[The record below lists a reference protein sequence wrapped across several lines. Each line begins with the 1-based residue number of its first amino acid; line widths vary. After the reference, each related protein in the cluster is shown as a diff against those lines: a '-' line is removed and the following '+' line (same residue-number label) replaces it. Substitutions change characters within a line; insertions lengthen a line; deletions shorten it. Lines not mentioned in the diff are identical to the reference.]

1 MSNRRRARE
10 YVLKALY
17 ANELGELTKEEIV
30 QSIIEK
36 GGLDEKTLAFAKRLY
51 DVVVSNLDYIDNRIE
66 SLATNWKLER
76 IAVVDKNVLRMAM
89 CEVEFMPDIP
99 IKVAINE
106 AIELVKKY
114 STLESASF
122 VNGILDRVLHEQ
134 VKKEEGETEG

>member
-17 ANELGELTKEEIV
+17 ACELRELTEEEIKY
-30 QSIIEK
+30 SIIEK
-36 GGLDEKTLAFAKRLY
+36 GGLDEKTLLFAKRLF
-51 DVVVSNLDYIDNRIE
+51 DEVMKNLNEIDERIE

-76 IAVVDKNVLRMAM
+76 IAVVDKNVLRMAI
-89 CEVEFMPDIP
+89 CEVQFMPDIP
-99 IKVAINE
+99 VKVAINE

-134 VKKEEGETEG
+134 EKEKEQEK

>member
-1 MSNRRRARE
+1 MSSRRRARE

-17 ANELGELTKEEIV
+17 AYELGESSEEEIS
-30 QSIIEK
+30 QSVIEK
-36 GGLDEKTLAFAKRLY
+36 GGLDKKTLSFAVRLFEN
-51 DVVVSNLDYIDNRIE
+51 VIRHLNEIDEHIE
-66 SLATNWKLER
+66 ELATNWKIER
-76 IAVVDKNVLRMAM
+76 IAVVDKNVLRMAI

-99 IKVAINE
+99 VKVAINE

-134 VKKEEGETEG
+134 DNASGAHGS